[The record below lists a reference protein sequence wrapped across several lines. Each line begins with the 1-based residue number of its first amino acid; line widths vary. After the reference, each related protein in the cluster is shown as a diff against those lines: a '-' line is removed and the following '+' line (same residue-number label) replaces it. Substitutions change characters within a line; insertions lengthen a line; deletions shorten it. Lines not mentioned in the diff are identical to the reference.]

1 MTRESVG
8 FTIRVPV
15 AKTTIMNKSA
25 KLPAPGKR
33 EQQKEARRSAIIDA
47 ALEEFTA
54 QGFTAAKLD
63 DVAVRAGIGKGTIY
77 LYFDSKE
84 SLFEEVVR
92 KNLFPDRE
100 LMATYIAN
108 MEGTAAEI
116 MATHFRNIYAFM
128 KNEKVPPL
136 LMMILGETAR
146 FPKLSSF
153 FYEEMISHSQKVI
166 QGIIKKGIAN
176 GEFRPS
182 AEHIYTQLLFAPAMN
197 GVIWNLQF
205 GELAP
210 IDIDNYAEAH
220 IDFILRALKA

>member
-1 MTRESVG
+1 MNKPAN
-8 FTIRVPV
+8 IPV
-15 AKTTIMNKSA
+15 A
-25 KLPAPGKR
+25 GKR

-92 KNLFPDRE
+92 KNLFPDSE
-100 LMATYIAN
+100 MVGVCIAN
-108 MEGTAAEI
+108 IDASASDI
-116 MATHFRNIYAFM
+116 LATHFRHIYAFM

-146 FPKLSSF
+146 FPSLSRF
-153 FYEEMISHSQKVI
+153 FYEEMISHSQTMI
-166 QGIIKKGIAN
+166 RDIIRKGIAS
-176 GEFRPS
+176 GEFRAS
-182 AEHIYTQLLFAPAMN
+182 AEHIYPQLLFAPAMN

-210 IDIDNYAEAH
+210 IDIDNYAETH
-220 IDFILRALKA
+220 IDFMLRALKA